1 MEKKEILESI
11 IENYEKDFIEEMLGT
26 TDSGINKQAQ
36 TFEEFRDLDVKKV
49 TDDQLEAFVE
59 DLKEESEE
67 RESYRDSYRNEEE

>member
-36 TFEEFRDLDVKKV
+36 TFKEFCDLDVEKV
-49 TDDQLEAFVE
+49 TVDQLEAFVE